1 MRITKNEFEKLIV
14 AKGLHIGKPRNKHN
28 AVKTVV
34 DNITFASKAEA
45 EYYRQLKHSQSIG
58 TISYFLRQVPFTLP
72 GGTKYIVDF
81 MIVHRNGTISY
92 VDVKG
97 QTLAS
102 FVRSKKQVEALYP
115 VVITVVKLIRGV
127 FVEV

>member
-1 MRITKNEFEKLIV
+1 MNLTTAQFKALK
-14 AKGLHIGKPRNKHN
+14 KPRNKFN
-28 AVKTVV
+28 AIKTVV
-34 DNITFASKAEA
+34 DGITFASKAEA
-45 EYYRQLKHSQSIG
+45 EYYRQLKNSQSIG

-72 GGTKYIVDF
+72 GGTRYIVDF

-115 VVITVVKLIRGV
+115 VEITVVKLIRGV
-127 FVEV
+127 FVEI

>member
-14 AKGLHIGKPRNKHN
+14 AKGLHIGKPKNKYN

-45 EYYRQLKHSQSIG
+45 EYYRQLKYGQHIG

-81 MIVHRNGTISY
+81 MVFYKNQS
-92 VDVKG
+92 
-97 QTLAS
+97 AS
-102 FVRSKKQVEALYP
+102 FVDIKGVITTAFIRSKKQVVELYP
-115 VVITVVKLIRGV
+115 VKITALKLKRGV